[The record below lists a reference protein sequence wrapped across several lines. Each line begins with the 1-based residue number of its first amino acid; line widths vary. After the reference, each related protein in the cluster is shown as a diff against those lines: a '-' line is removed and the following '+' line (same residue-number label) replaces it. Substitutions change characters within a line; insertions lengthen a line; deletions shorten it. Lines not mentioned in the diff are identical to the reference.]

1 MTLPSLIVPASL
13 SLLCL
18 VSVRADPTAPVDLTQ
33 RNGVF
38 APAATVTPEAKS
50 PTVVDSL
57 QEKRV
62 GKTLIEKSEAALGDR
77 RAAVD
82 VQEAREKQV
91 RDKKSSRPEAAEQ
104 PVSAYNH
111 RESTITT
118 ATDAAKPPM
127 VSKYQDSLKAAST
140 ANMAHY
146 PALDRATAAKVNR
159 FVFRKNSPEPSPVT
173 GGAPVTP
180 AGGAAQLRNP

>member
-1 MTLPSLIVPASL
+1 MTLPSLIVPAGL

-18 VSVRADPTAPVDLTQ
+18 VSVRADPTAPVDLAQ

-38 APAATVTPEAKS
+38 APAATLTPEAKS
-50 PTVVDSL
+50 PTVAGSL

-62 GKTLIEKSEAALGDR
+62 EKKLIEKSEAAIGDR

-91 RDKKSSRPEAAEQ
+91 RDKKSSRPEATEQ
-104 PVSAYNH
+104 SVSSFNH

-118 ATDAAKPPM
+118 ASDATKPPM
-127 VSKYQDSLKAAST
+127 VAKYQDSLKAASM
-140 ANMAHY
+140 ANMAQY

-159 FVFRKNSPEPSPVT
+159 FVFRKNSPDPSPVT

-180 AGGAAQLRNP
+180 AAGGAQLRNP